1 MSRFAYEQAVLA
13 EVASEQALTLEE
25 FVGLPAYIGRESSYD
40 TWYDGHIVRI
50 EIKPPTLAEAGDVV
64 VDILGPYWDRIFRC
78 NFHEVFRIETVEL
91 NMIGMPEIHGIE
103 VASAEGGRICAFR
116 THDKS
121 QEFRLTFSTAEVTRL
136 MLRTPLEREL
146 VGS

>member
-25 FVGLPAYIGRESSYD
+25 FVALPAYIGRESSYD
-40 TWYDGHIVRI
+40 TWYDGHMVRI
-50 EIKPPTLAEAGDVV
+50 EIRPPALADAGDVV

-78 NFHEVFRIETVEL
+78 GFHEVFRIETL
-91 NMIGMPEIHGIE
+91 DINLISIPEIQGIE
-103 VASAEGGRICAFR
+103 LASVEGGRICVFR

-121 QEFRLTFSTAEVTRL
+121 QEFRLTFSTAEVTRR